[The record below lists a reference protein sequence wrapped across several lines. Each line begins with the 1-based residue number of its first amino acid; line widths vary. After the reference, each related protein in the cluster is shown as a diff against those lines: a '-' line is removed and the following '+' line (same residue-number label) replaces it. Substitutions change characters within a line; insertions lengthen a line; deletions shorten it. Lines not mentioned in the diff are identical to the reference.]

1 MFSRKQSLTLA
12 KQDRLCPPASVT
24 NNPEYNT
31 QVKHHI
37 AICPFCS
44 TGMSDDLEHWEAL
57 AESFPVSPEQKEPT
71 PVALGQLRYIKKK
84 RAGWRDGNYY
94 TPPMV
99 LTLDIPS
106 DIPDA
111 VTVAQT
117 YSDITLAG
125 RGDLI
130 LENDQSNF
138 SELFIECWNTYS
150 LRIED
155 LDELVSEVSPE
166 VADAAIEMRKSPDY
180 LPDWAMLP
188 APMTENDPRIF
199 FREMEV
205 EVGFTFSYPAVSEL
219 MNDIESSEPSINYD
233 SPEKLRQAMQKANPN
248 LIWPAVSVDIV
259 TDLIAAHYHEASMPM
274 AAADSDDEVIVGKK
288 VVFQKGKVKA
298 VDQITIE
305 IISRLETDTGFKIS
319 GRIQDPPSGVFT
331 AYMACLDR
339 DRKAVPLLPEASEVD
354 PENFFFYATF
364 TGSHKDYPN
373 FDLTLVCSSDTE

>member
-1 MFSRKQSLTLA
+1 MFSRKQSLALA
-12 KQDRLCPPASVT
+12 KQHRLCPPASVVK
-24 NNPEYNT
+24 NPEY
-31 QVKHHI
+31 KEAMKRHL

-57 AESFPVSPEQKEPT
+57 AESFPVSVAKKAST
-71 PVALGQLRYIKKK
+71 PVKPGQLRYIKNDY
-84 RAGWRDGNYY
+84 AAWRDGNYY
-94 TPPMV
+94 SPPMV
-99 LTLDIPS
+99 LTLEIPNDIPG
-106 DIPDA
+106 A

-117 YSDITLAG
+117 YSDIALAG

-130 LENDQSNF
+130 LDDEQTDF
-138 SELFIECWNTYS
+138 TELFVESWNTYT
-150 LRIED
+150 LKTD
-155 LDELVSEVSPE
+155 LLDELVSEVSPE
-166 VADAAIEMRKSPDY
+166 ITATAIEMKKNPNY
-180 LPDWAMLP
+180 LPDWVMLP

-233 SPEKLRQAMQKANPN
+233 SPEELRQAMQKANPN
-248 LIWPAVSVDIV
+248 LVWPAVPVDII
-259 TDLIAAHYHEASMPM
+259 TDLITAHYHEATMPM
-274 AAADSDDEVIVGKK
+274 AAADSDDEVTIGKR
-288 VVFQKGKVKA
+288 VLLENGKVKA

-305 IISRLETDTGFKIS
+305 IITRLETDTGFKIS

-339 DRKAVPLLPEASEVD
+339 DRKAVPLLPEASEID